1 MIIRKPPSLLIA
13 AVLIGVSIL
22 GPWSLMAPAGNS
34 LFARQ
39 PVAATPIPVAV
50 PVPVPVPVAISIPA
64 LAPATAKSEAES
76 VNRDQW
82 YALLLMGKKSGSI
95 HSTTT
100 QVGDVITTGSK
111 LVIAMKREALK
122 IEIGIDSTFTET
134 ADGKPIS
141 MKSVRRLSTIPTTE
155 TVEFG
160 PAEMTITTDQ
170 GGSKKVTRR
179 PMPKE
184 PFLPPAAA
192 ERYMADEQRKGNK
205 TIIVRTIDASDGPSF
220 VTITR
225 KIGEP
230 TTVDVMG
237 KTVPAIKA
245 SSTVDKYPG
254 ITTEEYLS
262 DNGDVL
268 RTVVN
273 LGGIK
278 MEQLLADRE
287 LALAEKDGPEL
298 LVSTTVK
305 MDKPIKNARELPR
318 GEFVL
323 TVTEGKLPEL
333 PSVGFQTVAR
343 VSDTASR
350 VTIDLSK
357 GGSALTEEEENS
369 PDFMAASSMVN
380 WKDESV
386 EKLLR
391 QALHKEIPD
400 EAARAEA
407 LRKFVH
413 QIISTKDMSV
423 GFASATEVSRT
434 LTGDCTEHAV
444 LLAALLRGANIRSRV
459 VSGLVYIDAFGGEKN
474 VFGYHMWTQAVL
486 PTADGPR
493 WVDLDSALGI
503 KQSFDATH
511 ITLGTSSLADGQ
523 TQNYL
528 VTLAP
533 MIGRLIIKAAN

>member
-39 PVAATPIPVAV
+39 PVAATPIPVA
-50 PVPVPVPVAISIPA
+50 VPVPVPVAISIPA

-493 WVDLDSALGI
+493 WIDLDSALGI

>member
-1 MIIRKPPSLLIA
+1 MITRKPASMLTTALLVGA
-13 AVLIGVSIL
+13 SIL
-22 GPWSLMAPAGNS
+22 TPWNLTAPFS
-34 LFARQ
+34 SQVFAQQ
-39 PVAATPIPVAV
+39 PTAAT
-50 PVPVPVPVAISIPA
+50 
-64 LAPATAKSEAES
+64 APATAPASAKVEAN
-76 VNRDQW
+76 NRDQW
-82 YALLLMGKKSGSI
+82 YSLLLMGKKSGFI

-100 QVGDVITTGSK
+100 QTGDVITTGSK
-111 LVIAMKREALK
+111 LAIALKREALK

-141 MKSVRRLSTIPTTE
+141 MKSVRRLSAIPTTE
-155 TVEFG
+155 FVEFG
-160 PAEMTITTDQ
+160 PTEMTITTDQ

-184 PFLPPAAA
+184 TFLPPAAA
-192 ERYMADEQRKGNK
+192 ERYMADEQRKGNR
-205 TIIVRTIDASDGPSF
+205 TIVVRTIDASDGPSM

-254 ITTEEYLS
+254 IITEEYLS
-262 DNGDVL
+262 KNGDVL

-298 LVSTTVK
+298 LLSTTVK
-305 MDKPIKNARELPR
+305 MEKPIKNSRELLR
-318 GEFVL
+318 GEFIL
-323 TVTEGKLPEL
+323 TVTDGELPDL
-333 PSVGFQTVAR
+333 PSVGFQTVKRVSNIAAR
-343 VSDTASR
+343 VI
-350 VTIDLSK
+350 IDLPR

-369 PDFMAASSMVN
+369 SDFMAASSMVN
-380 WKDESV
+380 WKDDAV

-400 EAARAEA
+400 EAVRAEA

-423 GFASATEVSRT
+423 GFASASEVSRT

-459 VSGLVYIDAFGGEKN
+459 VSGLVYIDAFGGQKDL
-474 VFGYHMWTQAVL
+474 FGYHMWTQAVL

-493 WVDLDSALGI
+493 WVDLDSALGS

-533 MIGRLIIKAAN
+533 IIGRLVIKAAN

>member
-1 MIIRKPPSLLIA
+1 MIKRKPAISLTAAFIIVSTLLAPGSLLAPFAGLTFAQQPDA
-13 AVLIGVSIL
+13 A
-22 GPWSLMAPAGNS
+22 APAATKNEATKTEATRTEATR
-34 LFARQ
+34 AR
-39 PVAATPIPVAV
+39 AT
-50 PVPVPVPVAISIPA
+50 
-64 LAPATAKSEAES
+64 
-76 VNRDQW
+76 NRDQW
-82 YALLLMGKKSGSI
+82 YALMLMGKKSGFI
-95 HSTTT
+95 HSTTI
-100 QVGDVITTGSK
+100 QVGDVITSGSN

-170 GGSKKVTRR
+170 GGAKTVTRR

-205 TIIVRTIDASDGPSF
+205 TIVVRTIDASDGPSF

-254 ITTEEYLS
+254 IMTEEYLS
-262 DNGDVL
+262 ENGDVL

-305 MDKPIKNARELPR
+305 LDKPIKNARELSR

-333 PSVGFQTVAR
+333 PSVGFQTVVR

-423 GFASATEVSRT
+423 GFASASEVSRT

-459 VSGLVYIDAFGGEKN
+459 VSGLVYVDAFGGEKN

-533 MIGRLIIKAAN
+533 MIGRLIIKAAK